1 MTLRVLVRII
11 SLSLVSISN
20 YPYLTK
26 IINFLNPEFHPNYAH
41 AKQQIVLD
49 GGWKANIGRF
59 NSEDLVRQ

>member
-49 GGWKANIGRF
+49 GG
-59 NSEDLVRQ
+59 